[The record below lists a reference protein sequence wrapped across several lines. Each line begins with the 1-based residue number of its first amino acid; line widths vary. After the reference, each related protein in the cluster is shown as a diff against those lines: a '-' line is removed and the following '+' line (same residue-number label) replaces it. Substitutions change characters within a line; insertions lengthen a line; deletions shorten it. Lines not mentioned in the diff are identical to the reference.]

1 MPDDL
6 VPIHGCANERRFGDV
21 VFVHGLNGNAREYW
35 CYEGKREN
43 YWPAWLGEDLPEIG
57 IWSLGYENAAFKPRK
72 VSFLGRSGYRGFAMP
87 LWDRAKSVLLQLE
100 VAGLGDRPLVF
111 VTHSMGGLLIKQLLS
126 SANEN
131 SAQGPW
137 QAIIEN
143 TRGVCFIATPHIG
156 SDLAKWA
163 SYFQTFLGTNVSIEE
178 LRPHDAMLR
187 QLNEM
192 YLNLVTSKGNK
203 IQTLSFYETKPLF
216 GDTLVV
222 AEGDANPNVP
232 RAGLY
237 ALGEDHI
244 SICKPRSK
252 SSAIHKKLVDF
263 IKNDCLKLPDAPASQ
278 TGQIPP
284 PGETTWSP
292 SPTPVRETRK
302 PALLVSLIG
311 VAAVACVLVVLA
323 TRHFGPASGRADL
336 PNPAGPPIA
345 IEKGKE
351 PAIELPKVRTEIASK
366 ATASTD
372 VKKPGQLT
380 LGAVVKGR
388 VDPMSRTSKSHYW
401 LYDLPAGNYKAVA
414 DMERSDRDSSNIQ
427 ATLFWLNQD
436 GGGQQL
442 LGHFN
447 DIDYRARHTFACR
460 LDEPRKGII
469 RVESSGAMMDYDFG
483 LFELTASVPVPFFR
497 NAPKVTPIQLEQSVT
512 SPLLDNTSWKTDSAY
527 YSLTLPAG
535 DYTWS
540 VEMRRLDDRVSNL
553 QGGVFAL
560 DEDGVIT
567 ATLGGFNEI
576 DSHTVKSFPMA
587 LSEEQFMIL
596 RVTGGQVKAT
606 IKVSPQRQE

>member
-1 MPDDL
+1 MR
-6 VPIHGCANERRFGDV
+6 ANTGATRV
-21 VFVHGLNGNAREYW
+21 N
-35 CYEGKREN
+35 REN

-244 SICKPRSK
+244 SSCKPRSK

-380 LGAVVKGR
+380 LGGR
-388 VDPMSRTSKSHYW
+388 GQGSGRPHVPDQQVPITGSTTCPPAIIKPSRTW
-401 LYDLPAGNYKAVA
+401 
-414 DMERSDRDSSNIQ
+414 
-427 ATLFWLNQD
+427 
-436 GGGQQL
+436 
-442 LGHFN
+442 
-447 DIDYRARHTFACR
+447 
-460 LDEPRKGII
+460 
-469 RVESSGAMMDYDFG
+469 
-483 LFELTASVPVPFFR
+483 
-497 NAPKVTPIQLEQSVT
+497 
-512 SPLLDNTSWKTDSAY
+512 SA
-527 YSLTLPAG
+527 A
-535 DYTWS
+535 
-540 VEMRRLDDRVSNL
+540 
-553 QGGVFAL
+553 
-560 DEDGVIT
+560 T
-567 ATLGGFNEI
+567 ATARTSRPRCSGSTRTAEASSSSAI
-576 DSHTVKSFPMA
+576 STTS
-587 LSEEQFMIL
+587 
-596 RVTGGQVKAT
+596 T
-606 IKVSPQRQE
+606 IAHGTRSRADWTNRERGSSAWNRPGR